1 MIAVM
6 KIKQRAAK
14 HMTAVDESDA
24 AALAAFCRRLGKPR
38 AALIRR
44 LVREAV
50 PELRRRYDAA
60 FAARRK
66 NSTARSSKSKKNHD
80 EG

>member
-1 MIAVM
+1 MSIA
-6 KIKQRAAK
+6 A
-14 HMTAVDESDA
+14 DDA
-24 AALAAFCRRLGKPR
+24 AALDAFCRKLGKPR

-60 FAARRK
+60 FAAQE
-66 NSTARSSKSKKNHD
+66 KKNLPKKTKHTR
-80 EG
+80 